1 MKRIIK
7 LVTVIILI
15 ILSSSTNCQA
25 HHGGEASINGPGI
38 AGPIITIPARTLPK
52 KKFFIST
59 GINYINANEFTNAEL
74 INLAK
79 RGEHVH
85 DTRHFFTPSLSFG
98 YGITDD
104 LFIGVNIPYVFKYDI
119 RTSFNNKAIELGNSI
134 GIGDITF
141 LSIYR
146 FLKNETNDLNAAIV
160 SGIKIPSGVRRI
172 KDDQGILFEAD
183 DQPATGSWDPLVGL
197 AISKGFKDF
206 ALDAN
211 GLYKFSTEGTQNTIV
226 GDIANFNIAISHR
239 VKNKYL
245 KNVFIKNIK
254 NNKLKWDLI
263 FEANGIWSEKPKF
276 RFDLALRHINIRDD
290 NHGGLLI
297 YLTPGIRLNINDSWI
312 SNLAVSLPTIENLNG
327 RQRAPSVRLIFAIT
341 KIF

>member
-1 MKRIIK
+1 MKIVFK
-7 LVTVIILI
+7 LAISITLI
-15 ILSSSTNCQA
+15 IFSFNNHCKA
-25 HHGGEASINGPGI
+25 HHGGEAYINGPGI

-52 KKFFIST
+52 KKYYIST

-104 LFIGVNIPYVFKYDI
+104 LFIGASVPYVFKYDL
-119 RTSFNNKAIELGNSI
+119 RTSFNNRAIELGNSI

-172 KDDQGILFEAD
+172 KDDQRILFEAD
-183 DQPATGSWDPLVGL
+183 DQPGTGSWDPMVGL

-211 GLYKFSTEGTQNTIV
+211 GLYKFSTEGTQNTMV
-226 GDIANFNIAISHR
+226 GDIANFNFAISHR
-239 VKNKYL
+239 VKDKYL
-245 KNVFIKNIK
+245 KKVFIEKVL
-254 NNKLKWDLI
+254 NNNLKWDLI
-263 FEANGIWSEKPKF
+263 FEANGHWSEKPQFK
-276 RFDLALRHINIRDD
+276 FDLALRHINIRDD

-297 YLTPGIRLNINDSWI
+297 YLTTGIRLNINDSWI

-327 RQRAPSVRLIFAIT
+327 RQRAPNVRLIFAIT